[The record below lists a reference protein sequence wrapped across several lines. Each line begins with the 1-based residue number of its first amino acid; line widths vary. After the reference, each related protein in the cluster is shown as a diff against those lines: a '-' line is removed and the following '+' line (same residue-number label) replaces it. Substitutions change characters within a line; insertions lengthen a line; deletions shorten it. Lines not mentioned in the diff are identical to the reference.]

1 MTADS
6 IRIVIADDHPIFR
19 DGFRLLLKDQQ
30 EVQLVGEAANG
41 KDLIRI
47 VSREKPDV
55 VVTDIKMPEVEGIA
69 ACRHIKKEFP
79 SIQVIALSMFNE
91 DHLII
96 EMLEAGAS
104 GYILKNTNQEE
115 LLTAVKAVHEGNTF
129 YSDATSKKL
138 QRLIGKSKFDPYKN
152 AKYKRLSEREID
164 VLRLICE
171 QLSTKEIAG
180 ILNLSIRTVESH
192 REHIQE
198 KTGSRNLVGMAIYA
212 IKHGI
217 YEIKE

>member
-1 MTADS
+1 MIVNR
-6 IRIVIADDHPIFR
+6 IRVVIADDHPIFL
-19 DGFRLLLKDQQ
+19 DGFRLLLKDQ
-30 EVQLVGEAANG
+30 VDVKLVGEAGNG
-41 KDLIRI
+41 KDLVKI
-47 VSREKPDV
+47 VTRERPDV
-55 VVTDIKMPEVEGIA
+55 VITDIKMPELEGIA
-69 ACRHIKKEFP
+69 ACRYIKAEFP
-79 SIQVIALSMFNE
+79 AIQVIALSMFNE

-104 GYILKNTNQEE
+104 GYILKNTNQQE
-115 LLTAVKAVHEGNTF
+115 LLTAVKAVYEGDTF
-129 YSDATSKKL
+129 YSEATSKKL
-138 QRLIGKSKFDPYKN
+138 QRLIGKSKFDPYKT
-152 AKYKRLSEREID
+152 ARYKRLSDREID

-180 ILNLSIRTVESH
+180 KLHLSVRTVESH